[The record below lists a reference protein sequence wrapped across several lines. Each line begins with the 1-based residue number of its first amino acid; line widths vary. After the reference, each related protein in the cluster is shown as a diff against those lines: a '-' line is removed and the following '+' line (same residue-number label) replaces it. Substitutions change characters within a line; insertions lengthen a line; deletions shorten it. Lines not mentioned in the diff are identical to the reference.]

1 MYAYVRTDNMSG
13 TTVAKD
19 LASAKFYNGS
29 VEADIENGNV
39 VTLGAYLDGER
50 ELRKATVPAA
60 NTKLRDL
67 YLVATPEVVKDKTY
81 YGLGEFINK
90 KGEAIRC
97 YRLTSGDIFSV
108 SKEALAGTPAV
119 GSLVEAQASTKLKV
133 VATATSGSTTVG
145 KIMAIE
151 GDYIVIYIMELLQV
165 MIDAVKGTSPE
176 NYTKGQTSEVI
187 RQALIEAN
195 GGSNKINIKNF
206 YRGSQV
212 YSLIEELIPTIID
225 EGFKD
230 EDVIFSLVDY
240 RNIADG
246 DEQEF
251 EIEGNSLFAVADAAA
266 GVKGVRRQRID
277 ESQKVT
283 VKTSMKIARVYEEL
297 NRLLAGRISFDTF
310 VDRLAKS
317 FKQQILADAY
327 KAIDAIATNTVGLN
341 ADYVVASNVAGAEDK
356 LLELIAHIEAA
367 TGKTA
372 RLYGTK
378 AALRKVPN
386 AVLSDEAK
394 SDLYNMGYFGK
405 FNGNDMV
412 ALRQVHKPGTTKFAM
427 NDNKIFV
434 IAGGDKPVKVVNEGE
449 GLMVEG
455 EATDNQDLTKE
466 YVYGQLMGVGVACSE
481 AMGVFT
487 FSA

>member
-1 MYAYVRTDNMSG
+1 
-13 TTVAKD
+13 
-19 LASAKFYNGS
+19 
-29 VEADIENGNV
+29 
-39 VTLGAYLDGER
+39 
-50 ELRKATVPAA
+50 
-60 NTKLRDL
+60 
-67 YLVATPEVVKDKTY
+67 
-81 YGLGEFINK
+81 
-90 KGEAIRC
+90 
-97 YRLTSGDIFSV
+97 
-108 SKEALAGTPAV
+108 
-119 GSLVEAQASTKLKV
+119 
-133 VATATSGSTTVG
+133 
-145 KIMAIE
+145 
-151 GDYIVIYIMELLQV
+151 MELLQV

-412 ALRQVHKPGTTKFAM
+412 HKPGTTKFAM

-466 YVYGQLMGVGVACSE
+466 YVYGQPMGVGVACSE

-487 FSA
+487 FST